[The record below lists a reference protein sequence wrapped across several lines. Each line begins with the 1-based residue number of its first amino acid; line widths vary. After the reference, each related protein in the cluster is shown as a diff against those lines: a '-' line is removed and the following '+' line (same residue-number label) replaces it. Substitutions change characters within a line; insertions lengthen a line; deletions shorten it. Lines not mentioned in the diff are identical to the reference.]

1 MLQLEF
7 EFFIL
12 SIAFFIIFLLTEKIK
27 TLNNQLLKIKNNE
40 YMKNNNKIYS
50 QVNVSFDLSELDNL
64 DLNE

>member
-1 MLQLEF
+1 MLQFEL

-27 TLNNQLLKIKNNE
+27 TLNNQLLKIKNTE